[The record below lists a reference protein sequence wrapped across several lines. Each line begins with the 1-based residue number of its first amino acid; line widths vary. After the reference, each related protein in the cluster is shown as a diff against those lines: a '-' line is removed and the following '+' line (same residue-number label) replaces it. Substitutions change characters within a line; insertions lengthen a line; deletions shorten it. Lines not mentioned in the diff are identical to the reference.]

1 MDLGMS
7 KDGTYVLPGLPY
19 AYDAL
24 EPYIDK
30 QTLTLHHDKHHDG
43 YVKGLNSALA
53 KLAEARKAGDYSL
66 IKHYSKELAFHGSGH
81 VLHCLYWN
89 SMSPKG
95 GGMPSGEL
103 AKAIAADF
111 GSVEAFAAQFSAA
124 TKAVEASGWGVVAY
138 EPNGKHIMILQA
150 EKHQDLTVWGVAPLL
165 ICDVWEH
172 AYYLKYQNRRAE
184 YVDNFMKVVN
194 WSFAEERLK
203 SARAPA

>member
-1 MDLGMS
+1 M
-7 KDGTYVLPGLPY
+7 
-19 AYDAL
+19 
-24 EPYIDK
+24 
-30 QTLTLHHDKHHDG
+30 
-43 YVKGLNSALA
+43 
-53 KLAEARKAGDYSL
+53 
-66 IKHYSKELAFHGSGH
+66 
-81 VLHCLYWN
+81 
-89 SMSPKG
+89 
-95 GGMPSGEL
+95 
-103 AKAIAADF
+103 
-111 GSVEAFAAQFSAA
+111 
-124 TKAVEASGWGVVAY
+124 VAY